1 MKSKGFID
9 NTNVKDEMLNEDTIS
24 TVDIDSEQSSQAG
37 TNAVRASETDL
48 MFEYYDLIRQ
58 NLNGLAYVRSK
69 SPINGAIVEAFSKY
83 YSNIPRSIKLITI
96 QRLVL
101 KNKSIFSEILSKSTS
116 KYRDILIGNAG
127 KTGVVKD
134 FEIQPSKSYSRETYT
149 SIQSKLA
156 LYQPFRMLITNQ
168 EKNKVNELEKSFIKY
183 LDNYSKYIDWHWQNG
198 SEVMEVNFGISY
210 NNGVSTFQP
219 DFIVKFRDGRIGIFD
234 TKPIGERVEDTRVK
248 AEALFKYIESENQ
261 LRSSEYGELV
271 GGIIVSKNYSDFY
284 VYNEEKYVDFSD
296 SRENWKIFE
305 MLFSN

>member
-1 MKSKGFID
+1 
-9 NTNVKDEMLNEDTIS
+9 
-24 TVDIDSEQSSQAG
+24 
-37 TNAVRASETDL
+37 
-48 MFEYYDLIRQ
+48 
-58 NLNGLAYVRSK
+58 
-69 SPINGAIVEAFSKY
+69 
-83 YSNIPRSIKLITI
+83 
-96 QRLVL
+96 
-101 KNKSIFSEILSKSTS
+101 
-116 KYRDILIGNAG
+116 
-127 KTGVVKD
+127 
-134 FEIQPSKSYSRETYT
+134 
-149 SIQSKLA
+149 
-156 LYQPFRMLITNQ
+156 MLITNQ